1 MVHPSCCF
9 LSRHSLPE
17 WSGAIATN
25 ASLIRFKKGQV
36 LFREGDPA
44 GGFFFMHE
52 GKVKVHKQWGTEKDL
67 IIKIAA
73 DGDVLGH
80 RGIGP
85 GQAYPVTATALDEG
99 SACFITTAFFRT
111 TLKVNSE
118 LSYQMMMLY
127 AHELQAT
134 EHNMRNMVHM
144 DVKGRIAGA
153 LLKMKAIFG
162 LDKAGHIDSNMTR
175 QDIASF
181 AGTTYETLF
190 KVLNEL
196 ARDGVLQV
204 SGKSIAIRQE
214 NRLAKYVLHS

>member
-1 MVHPSCCF
+1 MIHPSSCF
-9 LSRHSLPE
+9 LCKHSLPE
-17 WSGAIATN
+17 WAGAIATN
-25 ASLIRFKKGQV
+25 AEVIQFKKGQV

-44 GGFFFMHE
+44 SGFFFIHE
-52 GKVKVHKQWGTEKDL
+52 GKVKVHKQWGDEKDL

-73 DGDVLGH
+73 EGDVLGH

-85 GQAYPVTATALDEG
+85 RQSYPVTATALDQG

-127 AHELQAT
+127 AHELQAA

-144 DVKGRIAGA
+144 DVKGRIAEA
-153 LLKMKAIFG
+153 LLKMKEIFG
-162 LDKAGHIDSNMTR
+162 LDEAGHINSSMTK
-175 QDIASF
+175 QDIASY

-190 KVLNEL
+190 KVLNEW
-196 ARDGVLQV
+196 AQDGVLEV
-204 SGKSIAIRQE
+204 SGKSILVRKEKKLRAYIR
-214 NRLAKYVLHS
+214 HS